1 MIIKFHKVNLKKK
14 FPLQISRGIHS
25 ESQNVFIELIE
36 DGITAWGESAPG
48 KTEGASSAIQVEESL
63 VKLIEEGIEGLSIYD
78 VYQKGKELKT
88 PPCALAALDIALWD
102 LKAKKAN
109 LPLNDLLGIPKPST
123 PTSITVGINPPEVV
137 KERVELILKN
147 KQVRALKIKLGSP
160 NGVDYDKEIY
170 SKVLESAKSSKISIR
185 VDANGGWALDDAK
198 EMIKWLSERNAEYI
212 EQPLAEGNEDQLKF
226 LFKGRSLP
234 IFVDES
240 CRFSEDVPRLA
251 NFVDGVNLKL
261 MKCGGITE
269 ALRIL
274 NTARS
279 FGLKTMI
286 GCMSES
292 SVSISAGA
300 SLTGIIDYVD
310 LDSHYNLSPDPS
322 SGAVMI
328 NGVTMTNNDNGHG
341 ANLNIENYV

>member
-109 LPLNDLLGIPKPST
+109 LQLNDLLGIPKPFT

-147 KQVRALKIKLGSP
+147 EQVRALKIKLGSP
-160 NGVDYDKEIY
+160 NGIDYDKEIY
-170 SKVLESAKSSKISIR
+170 SQVLESTKSSKISIR
-185 VDANGGWALDDAK
+185 VDANGGWDLDDAK

-310 LDSHYNLSPDPS
+310 LDSHYNLFPDPS

-328 NGVTMTNNDNGHG
+328 NGVTMTSNSNGHG
-341 ANLNIENYV
+341 ANLNIENYA

>member
-160 NGVDYDKEIY
+160 NGIDYDKEIY

-328 NGVTMTNNDNGHG
+328 NGVTMTNNGNGHG

>member
-109 LPLNDLLGIPKPST
+109 LQLNDLLGIPKPFT

-147 KQVRALKIKLGSP
+147 EQVRALKIKLGSP
-160 NGVDYDKEIY
+160 NGIDYDKEIY
-170 SKVLESAKSSKISIR
+170 SQVLESTKSSKISIR

-212 EQPLAEGNEDQLKF
+212 EQPLSEGNEDQLKF

-240 CRFSEDVPRLA
+240 CRFSEDIPRLA

-328 NGVTMTNNDNGHG
+328 NGVTMTNNDDGHG

>member
-109 LPLNDLLGIPKPST
+109 LQLNDLLGIPKPFT

-147 KQVRALKIKLGSP
+147 EQVRALKIKLGSP
-160 NGVDYDKEIY
+160 NGIDYDKEIY
-170 SKVLESAKSSKISIR
+170 SQVLESTKSSKISIR

-328 NGVTMTNNDNGHG
+328 NGVTMTNNDDGHG
-341 ANLNIENYV
+341 ANLNIENYA

>member
-109 LPLNDLLGIPKPST
+109 LQLNDLLGIPKPST
-123 PTSITVGINPPEVV
+123 PTEITVGINPPEVV
-137 KERVELILKN
+137 KKRVELILKN

-160 NGVDYDKEIY
+160 NGIDYDKEIY
-170 SKVLESAKSSKISIR
+170 SQVLESTKSSKISIR

-212 EQPLAEGNEDQLKF
+212 EQPLSEGNEDQLKF

-328 NGVTMTNNDNGHG
+328 NGVTMTNNGDGHG

>member
-109 LPLNDLLGIPKPST
+109 LQLNDLLGIPKPFT

-147 KQVRALKIKLGSP
+147 EQVRALKIKLGSP
-160 NGVDYDKEIY
+160 NGIDYDKEIY
-170 SKVLESAKSSKISIR
+170 SQVLESTKSSKISIR
-185 VDANGGWALDDAK
+185 VDANGGWDLDDAK

-212 EQPLAEGNEDQLKF
+212 EQPLSEGNEDQLKF

-328 NGVTMTNNDNGHG
+328 NGVTMTNNDDGHG

>member
-109 LPLNDLLGIPKPST
+109 LQLNDLLGIPKPST

-137 KERVELILKN
+137 KKRVELILKN

-160 NGVDYDKEIY
+160 KGIDYDKEIY
-170 SKVLESAKSSKISIR
+170 SQVLESTKSSKISIR
-185 VDANGGWALDDAK
+185 VDANGGWTLDDAK

-226 LFKGRSLP
+226 LFKGRS
-234 IFVDES
+234 VY
-240 CRFSEDVPRLA
+240 
-251 NFVDGVNLKL
+251 G
-261 MKCGGITE
+261 
-269 ALRIL
+269 
-274 NTARS
+274 
-279 FGLKTMI
+279 
-286 GCMSES
+286 
-292 SVSISAGA
+292 
-300 SLTGIIDYVD
+300 Y
-310 LDSHYNLSPDPS
+310 
-322 SGAVMI
+322 
-328 NGVTMTNNDNGHG
+328 
-341 ANLNIENYV
+341 

>member
-109 LPLNDLLGIPKPST
+109 LQLNDLLGIPKPST

-137 KERVELILKN
+137 KERVKLILKN
-147 KQVRALKIKLGSP
+147 EQVRALKIKLGSP
-160 NGVDYDKEIY
+160 NGIDYDKEIY
-170 SKVLESAKSSKISIR
+170 SQVLESTKSSKISIR

-212 EQPLAEGNEDQLKF
+212 EQPLSEGNEDQLKF

-240 CRFSEDVPRLA
+240 CRFSEDIPRLA

-310 LDSHYNLSPDPS
+310 LDSHYNLFPDPS

-328 NGVTMTNNDNGHG
+328 NGVTMTNNGNGHG
-341 ANLNIENYV
+341 ANLNIENYA

>member
-109 LPLNDLLGIPKPST
+109 LQLNDLLGIPKPST

-160 NGVDYDKEIY
+160 NGIDYDKEIY
-170 SKVLESAKSSKISIR
+170 SQVLESTKSSKISIR

-212 EQPLAEGNEDQLKF
+212 EQPLSEGNEDQLKF

-240 CRFSEDVPRLA
+240 CRFSEDIPRLA

-310 LDSHYNLSPDPS
+310 LDSHYNLFPDPS

-328 NGVTMTNNDNGHG
+328 NGVTMTNNGNGHG
-341 ANLNIENYV
+341 ANLNIENYA

>member
-109 LPLNDLLGIPKPST
+109 LQLNDLLGIPKPST

-147 KQVRALKIKLGSP
+147 EQVRALKIKLGSP
-160 NGVDYDKEIY
+160 NGIDYDKEIY
-170 SKVLESAKSSKISIR
+170 SQVLESTKSSKISIR

-212 EQPLAEGNEDQLKF
+212 EQPLSEGNEDQLKF

-240 CRFSEDVPRLA
+240 CRFSEDIPRLA

-269 ALRIL
+269 ALRII

-310 LDSHYNLSPDPS
+310 LDSHYNLFPDPS

-328 NGVTMTNNDNGHG
+328 NGVTMTNNGNGHG
-341 ANLNIENYV
+341 ANLNIENYA

>member
-109 LPLNDLLGIPKPST
+109 LQLNDLLGIPKPFT

-147 KQVRALKIKLGSP
+147 EQVRALKIKLGSP
-160 NGVDYDKEIY
+160 NGIDYDKEIY
-170 SKVLESAKSSKISIR
+170 SQVLESTKSSKISIR

-212 EQPLAEGNEDQLKF
+212 EQPLSEGNEDQLKF

-240 CRFSEDVPRLA
+240 CRFSEDIPRLA

-310 LDSHYNLSPDPS
+310 LDSHYNLFPDPS

-328 NGVTMTNNDNGHG
+328 NGVTMTSNSNGHG
-341 ANLNIENYV
+341 ANLNIENYA

>member
-109 LPLNDLLGIPKPST
+109 LQLNDLLGIPKPFT

-147 KQVRALKIKLGSP
+147 EQVRALKIKLGSP
-160 NGVDYDKEIY
+160 NGIDYDKEIY
-170 SKVLESAKSSKISIR
+170 SQVLESTKSSKISIR

-212 EQPLAEGNEDQLKF
+212 EQPLSEGNEDQLKF

-240 CRFSEDVPRLA
+240 CRFSEDIPRLA

-269 ALRIL
+269 ALRII

-310 LDSHYNLSPDPS
+310 LDSHYNLFPDPS

-328 NGVTMTNNDNGHG
+328 NGVTMTNNGDGHG

>member
-14 FPLQISRGIHS
+14 FPLQISRGINS

-109 LPLNDLLGIPKPST
+109 LQLNDLLGIPKPST

-137 KERVELILKN
+137 KKRVELILKN

-160 NGVDYDKEIY
+160 NGIDYDKEIY
-170 SKVLESAKSSKISIR
+170 SQVLESTKSSKILIR

-269 ALRIL
+269 GLRIL

-328 NGVTMTNNDNGHG
+328 NGVTMTNNGDGHG

>member
-109 LPLNDLLGIPKPST
+109 LQLNDLLGIPKPST

-328 NGVTMTNNDNGHG
+328 NGVTMTNNGNGHG

>member
-36 DGITAWGESAPG
+36 DGITAGGESAPG

-63 VKLIEEGIEGLSIYD
+63 VKLIEEGIEGLSIYE

-109 LPLNDLLGIPKPST
+109 LQLNDLLGIPKPST

-137 KERVELILKN
+137 KKRVELILKN

-160 NGVDYDKEIY
+160 NGIDYDKEIY
-170 SKVLESAKSSKISIR
+170 SKVLESTKSSKISIR

-212 EQPLAEGNEDQLKF
+212 EQPLSEGNEDQLKF

-328 NGVTMTNNDNGHG
+328 NGVTMTSNGDGHG

>member
-109 LPLNDLLGIPKPST
+109 LQLNDLLGIPKPST

-137 KERVELILKN
+137 KKRVELILKN
-147 KQVRALKIKLGSP
+147 EQVRALKIKLGSP
-160 NGVDYDKEIY
+160 NGIDYDKEIY
-170 SKVLESAKSSKISIR
+170 SQVLESTKSSKISIR

-212 EQPLAEGNEDQLKF
+212 EQPLSEGNEDQLKF

-310 LDSHYNLSPDPS
+310 LDSHYNLFPDPS

-328 NGVTMTNNDNGHG
+328 NGVTMTSNSNGHG
-341 ANLNIENYV
+341 ANLNIENYA

>member
-109 LPLNDLLGIPKPST
+109 LQLNDLLGIPKPST

-137 KERVELILKN
+137 KKRVELILKN

-160 NGVDYDKEIY
+160 NGIDYDKEIY
-170 SKVLESAKSSKISIR
+170 SQVLESTKSSKISIR

-212 EQPLAEGNEDQLKF
+212 EQPLSEGNEDQLKF

-240 CRFSEDVPRLA
+240 CRFSEDIPRLA

-310 LDSHYNLSPDPS
+310 LDSHYNLFPDPS

-328 NGVTMTNNDNGHG
+328 NGVTMTNNGNGHG

>member
-63 VKLIEEGIEGLSIYD
+63 VKLIEEGIEGLSIYE

-109 LPLNDLLGIPKPST
+109 LQLNDLLGIPKPST

-137 KERVELILKN
+137 KKRVELILKN

-160 NGVDYDKEIY
+160 NGIDYDKEIY
-170 SKVLESAKSSKISIR
+170 SQVLESTKSSKISIR

-212 EQPLAEGNEDQLKF
+212 EQPLSEGNEDQLKF

-328 NGVTMTNNDNGHG
+328 NGVTMTNNGYGHG

>member
-48 KTEGASSAIQVEESL
+48 KSEGASSAIQVEESL

-109 LPLNDLLGIPKPST
+109 LQLNDLLGIPKPST

-137 KERVELILKN
+137 KKRVELILKN

-170 SKVLESAKSSKISIR
+170 SKVLESAKSSKIAIR

-322 SGAVMI
+322 SGALMI
-328 NGVTMTNNDNGHG
+328 NGVTMTNNGDGHG

>member
-212 EQPLAEGNEDQLKF
+212 EQPLSEGNEDQLKF

-328 NGVTMTNNDNGHG
+328 NGVTMTNNGNGHG

>member
-14 FPLQISRGIHS
+14 FPLQISRGINS

-78 VYQKGKELKT
+78 VYQKGRELKT

-109 LPLNDLLGIPKPST
+109 LQLNDLLGIPKPST

-137 KERVELILKN
+137 KKRVELILKN

-160 NGVDYDKEIY
+160 NGIDYDKEIY
-170 SKVLESAKSSKISIR
+170 SQVLESTKSSKISIR

-328 NGVTMTNNDNGHG
+328 NGVTMTNNGDGHG

>member
-109 LPLNDLLGIPKPST
+109 LQLNDLLGIPKPST

-137 KERVELILKN
+137 KKRVELILKN

-160 NGVDYDKEIY
+160 NGIDYDKEIY
-170 SKVLESAKSSKISIR
+170 SQVLESTKSSKISIR

-212 EQPLAEGNEDQLKF
+212 EQPLSEGNEDQLKF

-328 NGVTMTNNDNGHG
+328 NGVTMTNNDDGHG

>member
-109 LPLNDLLGIPKPST
+109 LQLNDLLGIPKPST

-137 KERVELILKN
+137 KKRVELILKN

-160 NGVDYDKEIY
+160 NGIDYDKEIY
-170 SKVLESAKSSKISIR
+170 SQVLESTKSSKISIR

-212 EQPLAEGNEDQLKF
+212 EQPLSEGNEEQ
-226 LFKGRSLP
+226 
-234 IFVDES
+234 
-240 CRFSEDVPRLA
+240 
-251 NFVDGVNLKL
+251 
-261 MKCGGITE
+261 
-269 ALRIL
+269 
-274 NTARS
+274 
-279 FGLKTMI
+279 
-286 GCMSES
+286 
-292 SVSISAGA
+292 
-300 SLTGIIDYVD
+300 
-310 LDSHYNLSPDPS
+310 
-322 SGAVMI
+322 
-328 NGVTMTNNDNGHG
+328 
-341 ANLNIENYV
+341 

>member
-78 VYQKGKELKT
+78 VYQKGRELKT

-109 LPLNDLLGIPKPST
+109 LQLNDLLGIPKPST

-137 KERVELILKN
+137 KKRVELILKN

-160 NGVDYDKEIY
+160 NGIDYDKEIY
-170 SKVLESAKSSKISIR
+170 SQVLESTKSSKILIR

-269 ALRIL
+269 GLRIL

-328 NGVTMTNNDNGHG
+328 NGVTMTNNGDGHG

>member
-109 LPLNDLLGIPKPST
+109 LQLNDLLGIPKPST

-137 KERVELILKN
+137 KKRVELILKN

-170 SKVLESAKSSKISIR
+170 SKVLESAKSSKIAIR
-185 VDANGGWALDDAK
+185 VDANGGGALDDAK

-212 EQPLAEGNEDQLKF
+212 EQPLSEGNEDQLKF

-328 NGVTMTNNDNGHG
+328 NGVTMTNNGDGHG

>member
-170 SKVLESAKSSKISIR
+170 SKVLESAKASKIAIR

-212 EQPLAEGNEDQLKF
+212 EQPLSEGNEDQLKF

-328 NGVTMTNNDNGHG
+328 NGVTMTNNGNGHG

>member
-1 MIIKFHKVNLKKK
+1 
-14 FPLQISRGIHS
+14 
-25 ESQNVFIELIE
+25 
-36 DGITAWGESAPG
+36 
-48 KTEGASSAIQVEESL
+48 

-109 LPLNDLLGIPKPST
+109 LQLNDLLGIPKPST

-137 KERVELILKN
+137 KKRVELILKN

-160 NGVDYDKEIY
+160 NGIDYDKEIY
-170 SKVLESAKSSKISIR
+170 SQVLESTKSSKISIR

-212 EQPLAEGNEDQLKF
+212 EQPLSEGNEDQLKF

-328 NGVTMTNNDNGHG
+328 NGVTMTNNGDGHG

>member
-63 VKLIEEGIEGLSIYD
+63 VKLIEEGIEGLSIYE

-109 LPLNDLLGIPKPST
+109 LQLNDLLGIPKPST

-137 KERVELILKN
+137 KKRVELILKN

-160 NGVDYDKEIY
+160 NGIDYDKEIY
-170 SKVLESAKSSKISIR
+170 SQVLESTKSSKISIR

-328 NGVTMTNNDNGHG
+328 NGVTMTSNGDGHG

>member
-109 LPLNDLLGIPKPST
+109 LQLNDLLGIPKPST

-147 KQVRALKIKLGSP
+147 EQVRALKIKLGSP
-160 NGVDYDKEIY
+160 NGIDYDKEIY
-170 SKVLESAKSSKISIR
+170 SQVLESTKSSKISIR

-212 EQPLAEGNEDQLKF
+212 EQPLSEGNEDQLKF

-328 NGVTMTNNDNGHG
+328 NGVTMTNNGDGHG

>member
-36 DGITAWGESAPG
+36 DGITAWGESTPG
-48 KTEGASSAIQVEESL
+48 KAEGASSAIQVEESL

-109 LPLNDLLGIPKPST
+109 LQLNDLLGIPKPST

-137 KERVELILKN
+137 KKRVELILKN

-160 NGVDYDKEIY
+160 NGIDYDKEIY
-170 SKVLESAKSSKISIR
+170 SQVLESTKSSKISIR

-328 NGVTMTNNDNGHG
+328 NGVTMTNNGDGHG

>member
-109 LPLNDLLGIPKPST
+109 LQLNDLLGIPKPST

-137 KERVELILKN
+137 KKRVELILKN

-160 NGVDYDKEIY
+160 NGIDYDKEIY
-170 SKVLESAKSSKISIR
+170 SQVLESTKSSKILIR

-328 NGVTMTNNDNGHG
+328 NGVTMTNNGDGHG

>member
-63 VKLIEEGIEGLSIYD
+63 VKLIEEGIEGLSIYE

-109 LPLNDLLGIPKPST
+109 LQLNDLLGIPKPST

-137 KERVELILKN
+137 KKRVELILKN

-160 NGVDYDKEIY
+160 NGIDYDKEIY
-170 SKVLESAKSSKISIR
+170 SQVLESTKSSKISIR

-212 EQPLAEGNEDQLKF
+212 EQPLSEGNEDQLKF

-328 NGVTMTNNDNGHG
+328 NGVTMTSNGDGHG

>member
-14 FPLQISRGIHS
+14 FPLQISRGINS

-78 VYQKGKELKT
+78 VYQKGRELKT

-109 LPLNDLLGIPKPST
+109 LQLNDLLGIPKPST

-137 KERVELILKN
+137 KKRVELILKN

-160 NGVDYDKEIY
+160 NGIDYDKEIY
-170 SKVLESAKSSKISIR
+170 SQVLESTKSSKILIR

-328 NGVTMTNNDNGHG
+328 NGVTMTNNGDGHG

>member
-109 LPLNDLLGIPKPST
+109 LQLNDLLGIPKPST

-137 KERVELILKN
+137 KKRVELILKN

-160 NGVDYDKEIY
+160 NGIDYDKEIY
-170 SKVLESAKSSKISIR
+170 SQVLESTKSSKISIR

-212 EQPLAEGNEDQLKF
+212 EQPLSEGNEDQLKF

-240 CRFSEDVPRLA
+240 CRFSEDIPRLA

-310 LDSHYNLSPDPS
+310 LDSHYNLFPDPS

-328 NGVTMTNNDNGHG
+328 NGVTMTNNGNGHG
-341 ANLNIENYV
+341 ATLNIENYA